1 MVIQH
6 APGFALTLF
15 TGVAALAALGAP
27 PIILLMLPT
36 VGAGAMLAT
45 ILRDPVT

>member
-6 APGFALTLF
+6 APGFALSLF
-15 TGVAALAALGAP
+15 TGIAALAAFGAP
-27 PIILLMLPT
+27 PIILLMLPA

-45 ILRDPVT
+45 ILRDPVA